1 MAHAELEWLPAY
13 RLRELIRSK
22 QLSPV
27 ELARLT
33 LERIERLNPELNA
46 FLAVTADKAMDS
58 ARAVESRIMSGE
70 EPGLL
75 GGIPIPI
82 KDIEELA
89 GVRHTS
95 GSLVFKDRVATVD
108 SLAVERIKR
117 AGAVIV
123 GKTNTSEFGQIGTCE
138 NLLGDAC
145 RNPWDTSLTSGASSA
160 GAAVSVAV
168 GITPIAQ
175 GGDGG
180 GSIRI
185 PAGFCGI
192 YGIKPSQ
199 GRVPRRHTGLDSWHP
214 VKFAQ
219 VGPLSRNVRDA
230 AILLQVLA
238 GPAEDG
244 ERDAIQSPPPD
255 FVTAVNRDIRG
266 LRAAWSR
273 DLGGVAVD
281 PAVAAIA
288 GDAARA
294 FEGLGATVEET
305 DLRLAS
311 PQEVFHVFETI
322 YNARVWATSGHLL
335 ADHAGELSDYFRE
348 GLERGREV
356 AGAELFHAMSRLEQF
371 RAAAREFF
379 ASFDLLLTP
388 TLAVPP
394 FPIGEHPEEI
404 DGVTVPHR
412 HWGFTPFT
420 YPFNMCGNPAASVP
434 AGFTKD
440 GLPVGLQI
448 VGRLK
453 DEATVLAASARFEE
467 ARPWAHMRPPLALN

>member
-1 MAHAELEWLPAY
+1 MAQAEIEWLPAY

-22 QLSPV
+22 EVSPV
-27 ELARLT
+27 ELAQLS
-33 LERIERLNPELNA
+33 LERIARLNPELNA
-46 FLAVTADKAMDS
+46 FLTVTADEAMES
-58 ARAVESRIMSGE
+58 ARAAESRAMSGE
-70 EPGLL
+70 EL
-75 GGIPIPI
+75 GPLDGIPISI
-82 KDIEELA
+82 KDIEEVA

-95 GSLVFKDRVATVD
+95 GSLVFKDRVATGD
-108 SLAVERIKR
+108 SLAVERIK
-117 AGAVIV
+117 AVGAVIV

-168 GITPIAQ
+168 GIAPIAQ

-185 PAGFCGI
+185 PAGFCGV

-219 VGPLSRNVRDA
+219 VGPLSRSVRDA

-244 ERDAIQSPPPD
+244 ERDAIQSSPPD
-255 FVTAVNRDIRG
+255 FVSAIDRDVRG
-266 LRAAWSR
+266 LRVTWSR

-281 PAVAAIA
+281 PEVAAIA
-288 GDAARA
+288 EHAARS
-294 FEGLGATVEET
+294 FEELGATVEES
-305 DLRLAS
+305 DFRLAS
-311 PQEVFHVFETI
+311 PQEVFEVFDTI

-335 ADHAGELSDYFRE
+335 ADHGDELTGDFRE
-348 GLERGREV
+348 GLERGRDVSSE
-356 AGAELFHAMSRLEQF
+356 ELIRAMSRLEQF
-371 RAAAREFF
+371 RATAREFF
-379 ASFDLLLTP
+379 ATHDLLLTP

-394 FPIGEHPEEI
+394 FPIGEHPEKI
-404 DGVTVPHR
+404 DGAAVPHR

-420 YPFNMCGNPAASVP
+420 YPFNMCGNPAASAP
-434 AGFTKD
+434 AGFTEA

-448 VGRLK
+448 VGRLE

-467 ARPWAHMRPPLALN
+467 ARPWAHMRPSIAQD